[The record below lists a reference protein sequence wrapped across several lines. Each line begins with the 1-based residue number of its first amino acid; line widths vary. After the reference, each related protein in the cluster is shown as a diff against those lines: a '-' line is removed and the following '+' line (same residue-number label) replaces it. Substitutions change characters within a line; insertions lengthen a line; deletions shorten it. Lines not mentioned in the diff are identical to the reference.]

1 MLLDRLDVDAGELAA
16 RTGWT
21 VKPEGACSG
30 EVCVPLPAEVRT
42 ASGRIDATVLAG
54 RLGMPLVADEV
65 HGQWSLGPA
74 TVTGRTLATAQVPEV
89 VLDDLEG
96 RPFSLSSLRGSK
108 VVVTAWASW

>member
-21 VKPEGACSG
+21 VKAEGACSG
-30 EVCVPLPAEVRT
+30 EVCVPLPDEVRT
-42 ASGRIDATVLAG
+42 AAGRVDVTVLAA
-54 RLGMPLVADEV
+54 RLGMPLVADEA
-65 HGQWSLGPA
+65 HELWALGPA

-96 RPFSLSSLRGSK
+96 RPFSLSSLRGTK
-108 VVVTAWASW
+108 VVVNAWASW